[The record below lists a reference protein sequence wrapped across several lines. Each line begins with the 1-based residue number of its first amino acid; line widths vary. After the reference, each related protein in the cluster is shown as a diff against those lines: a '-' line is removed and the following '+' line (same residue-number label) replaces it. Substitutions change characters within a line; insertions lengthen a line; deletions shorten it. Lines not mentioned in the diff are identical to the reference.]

1 MNAHTKP
8 MYTMFLILSWGILVL
23 MIYYEAYPF
32 WGRLGWSSQLTDS
45 LMLDLYRA
53 GTLRSPWS
61 VRFVCTF
68 FTAVSVVVRSGTS
81 KASTW
86 QEILI
91 PLLSGLVLFYASPL
105 LGNGVLYLFT
115 ALGGYV
121 LLLVGAI
128 LLGRKFRSYD
138 SKLPDYW
145 DTFEQCEK
153 CITNEYSVNIPIK
166 YQWEGKLRDAY
177 INCVSPQR
185 GCMILGTP
193 GSGKTAAIYS
203 AFMRQMIQKQYS
215 MFVYDYKFPS
225 LSTKILNELLDN
237 YDCYDTKPKLYFVN
251 FDDPLHS
258 HRFNPIHPRY
268 LTDPIDSTEIA
279 EVILKNANRENAKC
293 EDFFSLSARC
303 YVDLLIWFLKIYEGG
318 IYCTFPHLIELMG
331 QDYRDVFAVLSKYEE
346 LEVKRNTFAEAIR
359 DQALEQLQGQIA
371 SARVP
376 LNRFASKTLYW
387 TLSGDDFSLDI
398 NNPEEPKIICVGN
411 NPRRQSVYG
420 TTLAMLMSQL
430 FKVINVPGKRHS
442 AVLIDEL
449 PTIYLKGLDNLINTA
464 RENKVAVVIGAQ
476 DKSQLVKDYDQKESD
491 VIFNTVGNVFAGAVK
506 GSTAESLSKSFGK
519 TEKEMTSYQ
528 EGATNDHITYSFQ
541 QRDVLPPSKIEALSQ
556 GSFCGYVADTW
567 AQKVHPKIFCGEVL
581 LAPPTRH
588 NEKVPQI
595 VDLTREEMNAAV
607 EANYRKIHLDI
618 VNMLFKELNDPGPQ
632 DSEEDS
638 EDVSGISSQPQTNL

>member
-1 MNAHTKP
+1 MNAKTKP
-8 MYTMFLILSWGILVL
+8 MFTMFLILSWGILAV
-23 MIYYEAYPF
+23 MFYYEAYPF
-32 WGRLGWSSQLTDS
+32 WAYLGWSSQLTDA
-45 LMLDLYRA
+45 LMLDIYRS
-53 GTLRSPWS
+53 GTLSSPWGI
-61 VRFVCTF
+61 RFVCMF
-68 FTAVSVVVRSGTS
+68 FTSVAVVVRSGTS
-81 KASTW
+81 KDSGW
-86 QEILI
+86 GEILAPLGI
-91 PLLSGLVLFYASPL
+91 GLALFYGSAFFGNGPFYLLSALTGYL
-105 LGNGVLYLFT
+105 LMLI
-115 ALGGYV
+115 
-121 LLLVGAI
+121 GAI

-138 SKLPDYW
+138 GKLPDYG

-153 CITNEYSVNIPIK
+153 RIENELSVNIPIK
-166 YQWEGKLRDAY
+166 YQYKGKLRDAY

-225 LSTKILNELLDN
+225 LSDKILNELLDN
-237 YDCYDTKPKLYFVN
+237 YDCYDVKPKLYFVN

-268 LTDPIDSTEIA
+268 LTDPIDATEIS
-279 EVILKNANRENAKC
+279 EVILKNANRENAKG

-303 YVDLLIWFLKIYEGG
+303 YVDLLIWFLKIYQGG

-331 QDYRDVFAVLSKYEE
+331 QDYRDVFAVLSKFDE
-346 LEVKRNTFAEAIR
+346 LEVKRNTFADAIR

-420 TTLAMLMSQL
+420 TMLAMLMSQL
-430 FKVINVPGKRHS
+430 FKVINVPGKHHS

-476 DKSQLVKDYDQKESD
+476 DKSQLVRDYDQKESD

-506 GSTAESLSKSFGK
+506 GSTAEDLSKSFGK
-519 TEKEMTSYQ
+519 TEREMTSYQ
-528 EGATNDHITYSFQ
+528 EGSSNDHITYSFQ
-541 QRDVLPPSKIEALSQ
+541 QRDVLPASRIEALSQ
-556 GSFCGYVADTW
+556 GSFCGYIADTW
-567 AQKVHPKIFCGEVL
+567 AQKVHPKTFCGEVQ

-588 NEKVPQI
+588 QEHVPKI
-595 VDLTREEMNAAV
+595 VDLTPAEMKAAV
-607 EANYRKIHLDI
+607 EANYRKIHMDI
-618 VNMLFKELNDPGPQ
+618 VNMLFRELNEPKD
-632 DSEEDS
+632 
-638 EDVSGISSQPQTNL
+638 